1 MGDRAAIVGR
11 EIGRQPGA
19 PKQFDAIDPA
29 ERLGILDRVPQVEG
43 LLVVLER
50 RVEGE
55 RVDRGGPGA
64 Q

>member
-1 MGDRAAIVGR
+1 MGDRPTVVSR
-11 EIGRQPGA
+11 EIGRQAGP
-19 PKQFDAIDPA
+19 PEQLDPIDPA

-50 RVEGE
+50 RIEGE
-55 RVDRGGPGA
+55 RVDRGRAGA